1 MWGQTR
7 MKMERRIKPITMQR
21 IMSMAGMLAA
31 MLLDEAALHR
41 HPDHYDLL
49 DELMERHRHEPG
61 YSYFQGESNLADWQ
75 CLQSHTMEL
84 FQEAYRERHGKA
96 VTIAH
101 CQQPQPPPV
110 AEMELLDVG

>member
-1 MWGQTR
+1 
-7 MKMERRIKPITMQR
+7 MKMERRIQPITMQR

-31 MLLDEAALHR
+31 MLLDEASLHR

-49 DELMERHRHEPG
+49 DELMERHRYEPG